1 MKSLVL
7 VAMLLI
13 FPLVGCTHRPPDP
26 TPPSAPLVGHLH
38 QDPAASSSS
47 SQIKSNTGKVDGGYL
62 DEDLSSLNEEVN
74 SNAVQVA
81 DPLAPWNHL
90 MFRFNDRLYF
100 WVLKPLEKRY
110 VAVVPKP
117 VRCSIFNF
125 FHNLDTPV
133 RLVSCALQGRA
144 RETGA
149 EFARFMINSTVGI
162 LGFRNPAKKYPQL
175 NPKDDEDLGQVL
187 GSYGIGNGFY
197 IVWPV
202 LGPSTARDFV
212 GTIGHI
218 FLNPITYI
226 NPVEA
231 SLGTSGVKSVN
242 KNSFQ
247 YEDYESF
254 KKASFEPYAAFRHAY
269 IQHRKKEIEE

>member
-7 VAMLLI
+7 VATLLI
-13 FPLVGCTHRPPDP
+13 FSLVGCTHRPPDP
-26 TPPSAPLVGHLH
+26 IPPSAPPEGCLH
-38 QDPAASSSS
+38 QDPTTPSPASG
-47 SQIKSNTGKVDGGYL
+47 QVKSDTGEM
-62 DEDLSSLNEEVN
+62 DEDYIDGDFGSLNEEVN
-74 SNAVQVA
+74 KEAVQVA

-100 WVLKPLEKRY
+100 WVLKPLEKKY

-117 VRCSIFNF
+117 IRSSIFNF

-162 LGFRNPAKKYPQL
+162 LGFRDPAKKYPSL
-175 NPKDDEDLGQVL
+175 NLKDDEDLGQVFA
-187 GSYGIGNGFY
+187 SYGIGNGFY
-197 IVWPV
+197 IVWPI

-226 NPVEA
+226 NTVDA

-242 KNSFQ
+242 KN
-247 YEDYESF
+247 
-254 KKASFEPYAAFRHAY
+254 
-269 IQHRKKEIEE
+269 

>member
-1 MKSLVL
+1 MLVFL
-7 VAMLLI
+7 LLI
-13 FPLVGCTHRPPDP
+13 FSLAGCSHRPPDP
-26 TPPSAPLVGHLH
+26 VVPSAPPKGYLH
-38 QDPAASSSS
+38 QDRTTPSSASG
-47 SQIKSNTGKVDGGYL
+47 QIKSDIGKTDKDYL
-62 DEDLSSLNEEVN
+62 NEDFSSLNEEVN
-74 SNAVQVA
+74 QEAVQVA

-117 VRCSIFNF
+117 IRSSLFNF

-133 RLVSCALQGRA
+133 RLVSCALQGRV
-144 RETGA
+144 RETGD
-149 EFARFMINSTVGI
+149 EFARFMLNSTVGI
-162 LGFRNPAKKYPQL
+162 LGFRNPAKKYPAL
-175 NPKDDEDLGQVL
+175 NPKDDEDLGQVFA
-187 GSYGIGNGFY
+187 SYGIGNGCY
-197 IVWPV
+197 IVWPI

-242 KNSFQ
+242 KNSFDYQ
-247 YEDYESF
+247 NYESL
-254 KKASFEPYAAFRHAY
+254 KKASLDPYIGCRHAY
-269 IQHRKKEIEE
+269 IQHRKKEVEE